1 MTHVQKGATPTSTE
15 ETPSVPGWV
24 EPALDSILASLPLDA
39 DRLAPLRASY
49 LDCLAG
55 CGRAEDLDMEHDACR
70 KGLLRAL
77 SDALDLTPAAARTLE
92 QQLEKLEL
100 DISSQ
105 V

>member
-1 MTHVQKGATPTSTE
+1 MCDAEKPVTPTTTE

-24 EPALDSILASLPLDA
+24 EPALDTILATLPFAA
-39 DRLAPLRASY
+39 DKLAPLRASY

-55 CGRAEDLDMEHDACR
+55 CGRAGDLDMEHDACR
-70 KGLLRAL
+70 KGFLRAL
-77 SDALDLTPAAARTLE
+77 VDTLGLAPDATRTLE

-100 DISSQ
+100 DISAQ

>member
-1 MTHVQKGATPTSTE
+1 MTNVQKGATPTTTE

-24 EPALDSILASLPLDA
+24 EPALDDILATLPIE
-39 DRLAPLRASY
+39 REKLAPLRASY

-77 SDALDLTPAAARTLE
+77 TDTLSLAPAAARTLE

-100 DISSQ
+100 DISAQ

>member
-1 MTHVQKGATPTSTE
+1 MCDTEKPVTPTTTE

-24 EPALDSILASLPLDA
+24 EPALDSILATLPFTA
-39 DRLAPLRASY
+39 DKLAPLRASY

-55 CGRAEDLDMEHDACR
+55 CGRAGDLDMEHDACR
-70 KGLLRAL
+70 KGILRAL
-77 SDALDLTPAAARTLE
+77 ADTLGLPADAARTLE

-100 DISSQ
+100 DISAQ

>member
-1 MTHVQKGATPTSTE
+1 MSDAEKPVTPSSTE
-15 ETPSVPGWV
+15 ETPTVPGWV
-24 EPALDSILASLPLDA
+24 EPALDAILATLPFGA

-55 CGRAEDLDMEHDACR
+55 CGRTGDLDMEHDACR

-77 SDALDLTPAAARTLE
+77 TDTQGLAPEAARALE

-100 DISSQ
+100 DISAQ
-105 V
+105 A

>member
-1 MTHVQKGATPTSTE
+1 MSDAERTVSPTTTE
-15 ETPSVPGWV
+15 DTPSVPGWV
-24 EPALDSILASLPLDA
+24 EPALDSILATLPFAA
-39 DRLAPLRASY
+39 DKLAPFRASY

-55 CGRAEDLDMEHDACR
+55 CGRAGDLDMEHDACR

-77 SDALDLTPAAARTLE
+77 TDSVGLAPDAARTLE

-100 DISSQ
+100 DISAQ

>member
-1 MTHVQKGATPTSTE
+1 MSDTEKPVTPTTTE

-24 EPALDSILASLPLDA
+24 EPALDAILATLPFA
-39 DRLAPLRASY
+39 ANRLAPFRASY

-55 CGRAEDLDMEHDACR
+55 CGRTGDLDMEHDSCR
-70 KGLLRAL
+70 KGFLRAL
-77 SDALDLTPAAARTLE
+77 TDTLGLTPDATRTLE

-100 DISSQ
+100 DISAQ